1 MEPLPEFDDIS
12 ALCNDLK
19 AFYTRRKP
27 VASTTN
33 TLARALYTVF
43 MASSNE
49 AMTEMRRSGFQRSGG
64 VAFGAEPSPSE
75 LGDALLCRGALW
87 GRPSHAAIP
96 FH

>member
-1 MEPLPEFDDIS
+1 MLMKPLPDFHDIS
-12 ALCNDLK
+12 ALCDDLK

-33 TLARALYTVF
+33 TLAGARYTVF

-49 AMTEMRRSGFQRSGG
+49 AMRSVFQRSDG
-64 VAFGAEPSPSE
+64 VAVGAEPLPSE
-75 LGDALLCRGALW
+75 LGDALLCRRALW